1 MIENK
6 KYLTDFLQ
14 ITVNGENM
22 SQETI
27 ETIIN
32 TINDRLKDTNIA
44 KNIHIELENE
54 DYSELDFYEF
64 PIN

>member
-6 KYLTDFLQ
+6 TYLTDFLQ

-32 TINDRLKDTNIA
+32 TINVIT
-44 KNIHIELENE
+44 
-54 DYSELDFYEF
+54 SMF
-64 PIN
+64 